1 MCDSPA
7 KSQFPDQTNRAVQ
20 GRQIGV
26 NVSRKDKINFF
37 VNTVSVEGAL
47 NFNDKITLG
56 LKFRDQ

>member
-20 GRQIGV
+20 GRQIGE

-37 VNTVSVEGAL
+37 VNTVKYNRM
-47 NFNDKITLG
+47 NFYLFI
-56 LKFRDQ
+56 